1 MMQSRGPM
9 RGATAQLLWDTLP
22 LSFIRGLPWA
32 TGNSQVLSFIKC
44 ADHNLSGL
52 TYLVLLLVSGHAKQG
67 SHSLARLI
75 DIVHGCWMTL
85 SFPAPSLCSCQEH
98 EHI

>member
-1 MMQSRGPM
+1 M

-22 LSFIRGLPWA
+22 LSLIRGLPWA
-32 TGNSQVLSFIKC
+32 AENSQVLSFIKC
-44 ADHNLSGL
+44 VDHSLSGL

-67 SHSLARLI
+67 SHSLTRLI
-75 DIVHGCWMTL
+75 DIVRGCWITL
-85 SFPAPSLCSCQEH
+85 SFSSPSLCSCQEP